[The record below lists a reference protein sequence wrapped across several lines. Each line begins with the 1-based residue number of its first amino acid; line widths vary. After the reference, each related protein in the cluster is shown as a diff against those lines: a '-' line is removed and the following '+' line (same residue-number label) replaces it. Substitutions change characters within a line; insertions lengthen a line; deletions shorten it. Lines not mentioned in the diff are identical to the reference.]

1 MITKELISPK
11 SIVVVGGS
19 DETQK
24 PGGAVLRNL
33 RESNYKGKLYV
44 VNPKSDFVQGIKC
57 YKSVEDLP
65 QVDLAI
71 LAVAAKMCPDSVE
84 ILCSKKMCKA
94 VIILSAG
101 FHEDGPEGS
110 ILEEKI
116 VDIVNRN
123 GASLIGPNCIGVMTP
138 NYTGIF
144 TKPTPPLS
152 ENGIDLISG
161 SGATVVFILETALQL
176 GVRVSSI
183 FSVGNSAQTGI
194 EDVLEYLDET
204 YIHNKS
210 APVKLLY
217 IESISYPEKL
227 LKHAVSLI
235 NKGAK
240 IAAIK
245 AGTSDAG
252 SRAASS
258 HTGAMATP
266 DSAVSALFQKAGI
279 VRCYS
284 RTELV
289 TVGAVMLNK
298 LPKGDKVAIIT
309 HAGGPAVML
318 TDTLSEYN
326 ISIPHISG
334 EKADNLLKELYN
346 GSSTS
351 NPIDFLATGTASQL
365 AKIIDACEKD
375 FDVDSM
381 VVIFGNPGLTSVYDV
396 YETLFNKIKECNK
409 PIFSIL
415 PSTVNAKDEIAKF
428 KEMGGICFPDEVIFG
443 NALGKVIKSH
453 SPLFDSQLP
462 PVDKKMIRDVIKKA
476 KNGYLS
482 PLQVQTLLDA
492 AGISRVKE
500 IVIDKMD
507 QLRKA
512 ALEIGFPL
520 VMKVVGPVHKTDV
533 GGVVLNVTDE
543 ETMIVEFNRMMNIP
557 GTHAIM
563 LQPMLTGIQI
573 FIGAK
578 REEKFGHLLMCGLG
592 GIFIEVL
599 NDVQSAL
606 SPVSKSEAEKMIR
619 SLKGYKMIKGSRGIE
634 GVNEAIFI
642 ENIRRVSAL
651 CNAAPEI
658 YEMDLNPLLG
668 NSKQIIAVDAR
679 IRIEK

>member
-71 LAVAAKMCPDSVE
+71 LAIAAKMCPDSVE

-204 YIHNKS
+204 YIHKKS

-415 PSTVNAKDEIAKF
+415 PSIVNAKDEIAKF
-428 KEMGGICFPDEVIFG
+428 KEMGGICFPDEVLFG

-462 PVDKKMIRDVIKKA
+462 PVDKKIIRDVIKKA
-476 KNGYLS
+476 ENGYLS

-492 AGISRVKE
+492 AGIGRVKE
-500 IVIDKMD
+500 IVVDKMD

-512 ALEIGFPL
+512 ALEIGFPV

-578 REEKFGHLLMCGLG
+578 REEKFGHLVMCGLG

>member
-1 MITKELISPK
+1 
-11 SIVVVGGS
+11 
-19 DETQK
+19 
-24 PGGAVLRNL
+24 
-33 RESNYKGKLYV
+33 
-44 VNPKSDFVQGIKC
+44 
-57 YKSVEDLP
+57 
-65 QVDLAI
+65 
-71 LAVAAKMCPDSVE
+71 
-84 ILCSKKMCKA
+84 
-94 VIILSAG
+94 
-101 FHEDGPEGS
+101 
-110 ILEEKI
+110 
-116 VDIVNRN
+116 
-123 GASLIGPNCIGVMTP
+123 
-138 NYTGIF
+138 
-144 TKPTPPLS
+144 
-152 ENGIDLISG
+152 
-161 SGATVVFILETALQL
+161 
-176 GVRVSSI
+176 
-183 FSVGNSAQTGI
+183 
-194 EDVLEYLDET
+194 
-204 YIHNKS
+204 
-210 APVKLLY
+210 
-217 IESISYPEKL
+217 
-227 LKHAVSLI
+227 
-235 NKGAK
+235 
-240 IAAIK
+240 
-245 AGTSDAG
+245 
-252 SRAASS
+252 
-258 HTGAMATP
+258 
-266 DSAVSALFQKAGI
+266 
-279 VRCYS
+279 
-284 RTELV
+284 
-289 TVGAVMLNK
+289 
-298 LPKGDKVAIIT
+298 
-309 HAGGPAVML
+309 
-318 TDTLSEYN
+318 
-326 ISIPHISG
+326 
-334 EKADNLLKELYN
+334 
-346 GSSTS
+346 
-351 NPIDFLATGTASQL
+351 
-365 AKIIDACEKD
+365 

-578 REEKFGHLLMCGLG
+578 REEKFGHLVMCGLG

-606 SPVSKSEAEKMIR
+606 SPVSKSEAEKMIH

>member
-57 YKSVEDLP
+57 HKSVEELP

-71 LAVAAKMCPDSVE
+71 LAIAAKMCPDSVE

-101 FHEDGPEGS
+101 FHEDGPEGEV
-110 ILEEKI
+110 LENKI
-116 VDIVNRN
+116 VEIINRN

-144 TKPTPPLS
+144 TKPNPPLS
-152 ENGIDLISG
+152 ENGVDLISG

-204 YIHNKS
+204 YIHKKS

-289 TVGAVMLNK
+289 TVGAVMLHK
-298 LPKGDKVAIIT
+298 LPEGDKVAIIT

-381 VVIFGNPGLTSVYDV
+381 AVIFGNPGLTSVYDV
-396 YETLFNKIKECNK
+396 YETLFHKIKECNK

-415 PSTVNAKDEIAKF
+415 PSIVNAKDEIAKF
-428 KEMGGICFPDEVIFG
+428 KEMGGICFPDEVLFG

-453 SPLFDSQLP
+453 GPLFDSQLP
-462 PVDKKMIRDVIKKA
+462 PVDKKIIRDVIKKA
-476 KNGYLS
+476 ENGYLS
-482 PLQVQTLLDA
+482 PIQVQMLLDA

-500 IVIDKMD
+500 IVVDKMA
-507 QLRKA
+507 QLKKA
-512 ALEIGFPL
+512 ALEIGFPI

-578 REEKFGHLLMCGLG
+578 REEKFGHLVMCGLG

-606 SPVSKSEAEKMIR
+606 SPVSKSEAEIMIR
-619 SLKGYKMIKGSRGIE
+619 SLKGYKMIKGNRGLE

-658 YEMDLNPLLG
+658 FEMDLNPLLG

>member
-57 YKSVEDLP
+57 HKRVEELP

-71 LAVAAKMCPDSVE
+71 LAIAAKMCPDSVE

-101 FHEDGPEGS
+101 FHEDGPEGA

-116 VDIVNRN
+116 VEIVNRN

-144 TKPTPPLS
+144 TKPNPPLS
-152 ENGIDLISG
+152 ENGVDLISG

-204 YIHNKS
+204 YIHKKS

-245 AGTSDAG
+245 SGTSDAG

-298 LPKGDKVAIIT
+298 LPNGNKVAIIT

-415 PSTVNAKDEIAKF
+415 PSIVNAKDEIAKF
-428 KEMGGICFPDEVIFG
+428 KEMGGICFPDEVLFG

-462 PVDKKMIRDVIKKA
+462 PVDKKIIRDVIKKA
-476 KNGYLS
+476 ENGYLS

-492 AGISRVKE
+492 AGIGRVKE
-500 IVIDKMD
+500 IVVDKMD

-512 ALEIGFPL
+512 ALEIGFPV

-578 REEKFGHLLMCGLG
+578 REEKFGHLVMCGLG

>member
-71 LAVAAKMCPDSVE
+71 LAIAAKMCPDSVE

-116 VDIVNRN
+116 VEIVNRN

-204 YIHNKS
+204 YIHKKS

-351 NPIDFLATGTASQL
+351 NPIDFLATGTALQL

-415 PSTVNAKDEIAKF
+415 PSIVNAKDEIAKF

-476 KNGYLS
+476 ENGYLS

-578 REEKFGHLLMCGLG
+578 REEKFGHLVMCGLG

>member
-71 LAVAAKMCPDSVE
+71 LAIAAKMCPDSVE

-204 YIHNKS
+204 YIHKKS

-351 NPIDFLATGTASQL
+351 NPIDFLATGTALQL

-415 PSTVNAKDEIAKF
+415 PSIVNAKDEIAKF
-428 KEMGGICFPDEVIFG
+428 KEMGGICFPDEVLFG

-462 PVDKKMIRDVIKKA
+462 PVDKKIIRDVIKKA
-476 KNGYLS
+476 ENGYLS

-492 AGISRVKE
+492 AGIGRVKE
-500 IVIDKMD
+500 IVVDKMD

-512 ALEIGFPL
+512 ALEIGFPV

-578 REEKFGHLLMCGLG
+578 REEKFGHLVMCGLG

>member
-71 LAVAAKMCPDSVE
+71 LAIAAKMCPDSVE

-204 YIHNKS
+204 YIHKKS

-240 IAAIK
+240 
-245 AGTSDAG
+245 
-252 SRAASS
+252 
-258 HTGAMATP
+258 
-266 DSAVSALFQKAGI
+266 
-279 VRCYS
+279 
-284 RTELV
+284 
-289 TVGAVMLNK
+289 
-298 LPKGDKVAIIT
+298 
-309 HAGGPAVML
+309 
-318 TDTLSEYN
+318 
-326 ISIPHISG
+326 
-334 EKADNLLKELYN
+334 
-346 GSSTS
+346 
-351 NPIDFLATGTASQL
+351 
-365 AKIIDACEKD
+365 
-375 FDVDSM
+375 
-381 VVIFGNPGLTSVYDV
+381 
-396 YETLFNKIKECNK
+396 
-409 PIFSIL
+409 
-415 PSTVNAKDEIAKF
+415 
-428 KEMGGICFPDEVIFG
+428 
-443 NALGKVIKSH
+443 
-453 SPLFDSQLP
+453 
-462 PVDKKMIRDVIKKA
+462 
-476 KNGYLS
+476 
-482 PLQVQTLLDA
+482 
-492 AGISRVKE
+492 
-500 IVIDKMD
+500 
-507 QLRKA
+507 
-512 ALEIGFPL
+512 
-520 VMKVVGPVHKTDV
+520 
-533 GGVVLNVTDE
+533 
-543 ETMIVEFNRMMNIP
+543 
-557 GTHAIM
+557 M
-563 LQPMLTGIQI
+563 LQLKLEQVMPEVEQHLHIQ
-573 FIGAK
+573 
-578 REEKFGHLLMCGLG
+578 EQWQLLILL
-592 GIFIEVL
+592 FLPFFRKQVL
-599 NDVQSAL
+599 
-606 SPVSKSEAEKMIR
+606 
-619 SLKGYKMIKGSRGIE
+619 
-634 GVNEAIFI
+634 
-642 ENIRRVSAL
+642 
-651 CNAAPEI
+651 
-658 YEMDLNPLLG
+658 
-668 NSKQIIAVDAR
+668 
-679 IRIEK
+679 